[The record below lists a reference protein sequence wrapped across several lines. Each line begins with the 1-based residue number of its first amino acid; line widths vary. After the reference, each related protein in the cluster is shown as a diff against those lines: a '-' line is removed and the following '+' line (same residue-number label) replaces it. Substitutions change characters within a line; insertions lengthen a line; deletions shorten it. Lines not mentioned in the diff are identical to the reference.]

1 MPVRPVGRPRR
12 PTRPSP
18 ATDDRHVRFPLVE
31 SLEVR
36 HDGGVLDPD
45 HCYVAVQSRDPRFD
59 GWFVTAVRT
68 TGIYCRPSCP
78 AITPKRA
85 NVDFFPTAAAA
96 QQSGFRAC
104 KRCRP
109 DASPG
114 SPEWNTR
121 QDVVARAMR
130 LIADGEVERSGVPGL
145 ARRLGYSER
154 HLVRML
160 TDELGAGPLAIARIQ
175 RAHTARLLVET
186 TSMSVTDVAFAAGF
200 GSVRQFNDTF
210 RQVFATSPTAA
221 RRSTTSRPISPD
233 GGVPGPGVTVR
244 LPVRPPFAASDVMAF
259 VGQRAI
265 PGCEDWDGEVYRRS
279 LDLAGGVGAVTVVA
293 HTDHVSARFDLS
305 AWSDLAAAV
314 QRVRRLLDLD
324 SDPVAV
330 GAALSADPPMAK
342 LVAAAPGRRAPA
354 SVDPFETA
362 VRAIIGQQVS
372 VAGART
378 VAARIVDAVGTPIEG
393 ERITRTF
400 PAPEVLADAPD
411 VAFSMPGSRRD
422 TIRRLAAAVAEGSV
436 ELHVGA
442 DPDVVRA
449 QLVALRGIGP
459 WTADYVVMRGLGH
472 PDTFLAGDLGVRHA
486 MARLGLDDGGS
497 TRWAPWRSYAVHH
510 LWASLAPGPAPER
523 KEPR

>member
-1 MPVRPVGRPRR
+1 M
-12 PTRPSP
+12 
-18 ATDDRHVRFPLVE
+18 
-31 SLEVR
+31 
-36 HDGGVLDPD
+36 GGVLEPD
-45 HCYVAVQSRDPRFD
+45 HCYVAVQSRDQRFD

-130 LIADGEVERSGVPGL
+130 LIADGEIERSGVPGL
-145 ARRLGYSER
+145 ARQLGYSER

-160 TDELGAGPLAIARIQ
+160 ADELGAGPLAIARAQ

-186 TSMSVTDVAFAAGF
+186 TSMSLTDVAFAAGF

-210 RQVFATSPTAA
+210 RQVFAASPSEV
-221 RRSTTSRPISPD
+221 RRSATTRQDEPD
-233 GGVPGPGVTVR
+233 AAAPGSGVAVR
-244 LPVRPPFAASDVMAF
+244 LPVRQPFAASDVMAF
-259 VGQRAI
+259 VGERAI
-265 PGCEDWDGEVYRRS
+265 PGTEAWDGAVYQRS
-279 LDLAGGVGAVTVVA
+279 LNLAGGVGLVTLVA
-293 HTDHVSARFDLS
+293 HPDHVSARFELS

-324 SDPVAV
+324 SDPAAV
-330 GAALSADPPMAK
+330 GAALSIDPPMAQ
-342 LVAAAPGRRAPA
+342 LVASAPGRRAPA

-378 VAARIVDAVGTPIEG
+378 VATRIVDAVGTPLDG
-393 ERITRTF
+393 DRITRTF
-400 PAPEVLADAPD
+400 PTPEALAAAPD
-411 VAFSMPGSRRD
+411 DAFSMPGSRRD

-436 ELHVGA
+436 ALHVGA
-442 DPDVVRA
+442 DPEAARE
-449 QLVALRGIGP
+449 QLVMLRGIGP

-472 PDTFLAGDLGVRHA
+472 PDTFLATDLGVRHA
-486 MARLGLDDGGS
+486 MARLGLDGDGP

-510 LWASLAPGPAPER
+510 LWATLAPAPER
-523 KEPR
+523 QEPR